1 MGLQLRF
8 NLAVTVVFLV
18 ALLVT
23 GLLSQHMLR
32 QNAREEVIRKA
43 NLMIETAQAI
53 RSYTVQE
60 VRSNLE
66 HHLDEVFLPQTVP
79 AYAATETLA
88 RLPSE
93 YDDYVY
99 KEATLNATNP
109 RNRATDW
116 EADIVQEFQR
126 DRDVTTLIGERDTP
140 RGRMLFIASAMKIS
154 NDACLTCHGAP
165 TEAPQSMVAL
175 YGNDNGFGWQMG
187 EIVGAQVVSVPMSI
201 PMANAERAFLAFMVS
216 LCAVFVILYVVL
228 NLMLTYM
235 IIRPVT
241 RMSRDAN
248 EISTGNFGVPEFPET
263 WRDEIGRLAVSFNR
277 MRRSLEHAIRM
288 ID

>member
-1 MGLQLRF
+1 
-8 NLAVTVVFLV
+8 
-18 ALLVT
+18 
-23 GLLSQHMLR
+23 
-32 QNAREEVIRKA
+32 
-43 NLMIETAQAI
+43 
-53 RSYTVQE
+53 
-60 VRSNLE
+60 
-66 HHLDEVFLPQTVP
+66 
-79 AYAATETLA
+79 
-88 RLPSE
+88 
-93 YDDYVY
+93 
-99 KEATLNATNP
+99 
-109 RNRATDW
+109 
-116 EADIVQEFQR
+116 
-126 DRDVTTLIGERDTP
+126 
-140 RGRMLFIASAMKIS
+140 
-154 NDACLTCHGAP
+154 
-165 TEAPQSMVAL
+165 MVAL